1 MHTSTGVSSLAGY
14 NVIALRTGTG
24 FAIHA
29 SLLEISAE
37 QPSGFGPFGLSATTS
52 RWFKPTNAE
61 ALALDFR
68 TRQRLVPNLRLR
80 VGELTRRVRGSTCV
94 TRNLHDR

>member
-1 MHTSTGVSSLAGY
+1 MAGPAF
-14 NVIALRTGTG
+14 V
-24 FAIHA
+24 A
-29 SLLEISAE
+29 SGQPLGERLIWDVPKISVE
-37 QPSGFGPFGLSATTS
+37 QTAGFGPFGLSATTS